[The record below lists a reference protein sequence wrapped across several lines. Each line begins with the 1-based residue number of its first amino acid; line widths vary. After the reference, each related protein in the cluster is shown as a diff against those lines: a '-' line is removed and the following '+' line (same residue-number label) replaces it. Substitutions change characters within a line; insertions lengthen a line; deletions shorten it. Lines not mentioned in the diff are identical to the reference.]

1 MGPPMGRANV
11 KTKEEVISKPKEAI
25 SSQVEFLFFLTVY
38 FMIHLKQVKPYSYL
52 PECVHVQASR

>member
-25 SSQVEFLFFLTVY
+25 SSQVEFLFFFDGILCDTP
-38 FMIHLKQVKPYSYL
+38 KTG
-52 PECVHVQASR
+52 